1 MQLTPREIEIMDLL
15 STDLT
20 SKKIAEKLGI
30 SKRTCE
36 THLQSIYKKM
46 GLQNMSNRE
55 RAIIRYRVIKKIGG

>member
-1 MQLTPREIEIMDLL
+1 MQLTKREIEILELL
-15 STDLT
+15 SKDLT
-20 SKKIAEKLGI
+20 NKQIGEKLGI

-36 THLQSIYKKM
+36 THLQNIYKKM